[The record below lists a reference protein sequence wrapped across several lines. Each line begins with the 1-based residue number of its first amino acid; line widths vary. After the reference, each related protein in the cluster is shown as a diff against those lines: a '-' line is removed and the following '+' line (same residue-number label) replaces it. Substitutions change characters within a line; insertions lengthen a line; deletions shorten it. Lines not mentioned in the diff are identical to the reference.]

1 MRGPDTRAGLMAAFI
16 TKLPLT
22 GFSRRQL
29 VA

>member
-16 TKLPLT
+16 TLPPLT